1 MTAAADVLVIGGGVI
16 GSSIAYYLCE
26 SGKAGHV
33 VVVEPDPTYAFA
45 ATPRSVG
52 GIRELF
58 TLPENIAMSQYG
70 KTVYGDFDTRMR
82 TADFEPHIDLRRQGY
97 LFLGSGARDV
107 DTLVH
112 NWKIQTAHGAH
123 VELLDRKGVAARF
136 PSLNVDD
143 IDAAAWSPTDGFL
156 DPNAALQGFRRKAI
170 SLGGRYVQDRV
181 TGFECDG
188 GLVRRVVL
196 ESGNSIAAGVV
207 VNAANCWG
215 PDLCAQVGMKVPVHP
230 LRRQQFYFRIQQTLE
245 PLPNVRHISR
255 DIGFRPEGAGYMS
268 GKTRYD
274 EVPGFNWEVEHAF
287 FESDIWPELAHRSKA
302 FEALKVESAWAGHY
316 DQNVFDNNV
325 ILGPWAGHLDNFHVA
340 LGFSGHGL
348 QQAPAIGRAMKELLV
363 DGGFRTI
370 DLSRFSYQRIVDDK
384 PMREHGPVA

>member
-1 MTAAADVLVIGGGVI
+1 MMRADIVIVGGGVI
-16 GSSIAYYLCE
+16 GSSIAYYLAA
-26 SGKAGHV
+26 SGKAGDV
-33 VVVEPDPTYAFA
+33 VVVEPDPTYEFA

-70 KTVYGDFDTRMR
+70 KEVYGNFAALMDVDGN
-82 TADFEPHIDLRRQGY
+82 APDIHLRQQGY
-97 LFLGSGARDV
+97 LFLGSGPRDV
-107 DTLVH
+107 ETLIH
-112 NWKIQTAHGAH
+112 NWKIQVSHGAH
-123 VELLDRKGVAARF
+123 VELLDRRGVAARF
-136 PSLNVDD
+136 PSLAVDD

-156 DPNAALQGFRRKAI
+156 DPHAALHGFRKKAA
-170 SLGGRYVQDRV
+170 SLGARYLTDRV
-181 TGFECDG
+181 VGFEVSG
-188 GLVRRVVL
+188 TAVTLVRL
-196 ESGNSIAAGVV
+196 ESGDTIVPGAV

-215 PDLCAQVGMKVPVHP
+215 PALCDLVGMKVPVHP
-230 LRRQQFYFRIQQTLE
+230 LRRQQFFFRIREKLE
-245 PLPNVRHISR
+245 PLPNIRHISR
-255 DIGFRPEGAGYMS
+255 DIGFRPEGDGYMS

-274 EVPGFNWEVEHAF
+274 EKPGFNWEVDHAY
-287 FESDIWPELAHRSKA
+287 FESDLWPELARRVPA
-302 FEALKVESAWAGHY
+302 FEALKIASAWAGHY

-325 ILGPWAGHLDNFHVA
+325 ILGPWKGRLDNFHIA

-370 DLSRFSYQRIVDDK
+370 DLSRFGYQRVLDDT